1 MSIELFLGEE
11 KNESSAHEDTLR
23 HKSLRKSL
31 IESIR
36 EKGITDENVLRA
48 MMDVPRHFFFDKV
61 FENIAYEDRAFPIA
75 AQQTISQPY
84 TVAFQSQLLKVNR
97 HDKILEIGTG
107 SMYQATILAE
117 MGARVFSIERQRAL
131 YEKTKKFNLRKR
143 YPETGLKFFYGDGF
157 EGLPTYGP
165 FDKIIITCGAP
176 FIPPKLIE
184 QLKPGGIM
192 VVPVAADEHHKMHR
206 ITKLADGSCEE
217 EVFSDFSFVPMLPGT
232 NSNSNTI

>member
-1 MSIELFLGEE
+1 MSIELFLGQES
-11 KNESSAHEDTLR
+11 NEISAHEDTLR
-23 HKSLRKSL
+23 HKSMRKSL

-48 MMDVPRHFFFDKV
+48 MMEVPRHFFFDKE

-97 HDKILEIGTG
+97 HDKVLEIGTG
-107 SMYQATILAE
+107 SMYQATILSD
-117 MGARVFSIERQRAL
+117 MGARVFSIERQREL
-131 YEKTKKFNLRKR
+131 FLKTKKFNLRKR
-143 YPETGLKFFYGDGF
+143 YPEMGLKFFYGDGF
-157 EGLPTYGP
+157 EGLLAYEP

-192 VVPVAADEHHKMHR
+192 VVPIAADEHHKMYR
-206 ITKLADGSCEE
+206 ITKNQDGTYEE

-232 NSNSNTI
+232 NSNNSL

>member
-1 MSIELFLGEE
+1 MRKELFLGQV
-11 KNESSAHEDTLR
+11 KNESSPYEDTLR
-23 HKSLRKSL
+23 HKSMRKTL
-31 IESIR
+31 IDSIR
-36 EKGITDENVLRA
+36 EKGITDENVLSA
-48 MMDVPRHFFFDKV
+48 MMEVPRHFFFDKE

-97 HDKILEIGTG
+97 HDTILEIGTG

-131 YEKTKKFNLRKR
+131 YEKTRTFNLRKR
-143 YPETGLKFFYGDGF
+143 YPEMGLKFFYGDGF
-157 EGLPTYGP
+157 AGLPTYGP

-192 VVPVAADEHHKMHR
+192 VVPLAEDEHHKMYR
-206 ITKLADGSCEE
+206 ITKQKNGSCTE

-232 NSNSNTI
+232 N